1 MKKIAIL
8 LTLVFT
14 LFVFAGCVVRVPSGS
29 VGSDGK
35 IPDTSKF
42 IGEERAKQ
50 IAIERAGIPSDGAN
64 FVRVELDRDNGIWKY
79 EVEFRQGRTEYDADI
94 KDITERLIDVS
105 WNYQKNEEVKQ
116 YISKLTVL
124 TNGLKTNLLDI
135 VTKATQ
141 RGVIVSSISE
151 LNRNGSIYYDL
162 LVKVKNKN

>member
-50 IAIERAGIPSDGAN
+50 IAVERAGIPSDGAN

-94 KDITERLIDVS
+94 KADDGKI
-105 WNYQKNEEVKQ
+105 
-116 YISKLTVL
+116 ISFET
-124 TNGLKTNLLDI
+124 D
-135 VTKATQ
+135 
-141 RGVIVSSISE
+141 
-151 LNRNGSIYYDL
+151 YDD
-162 LVKVKNKN
+162 